1 MMMEKNKEL
10 IKRIKFLSEEANK
23 RKAKIEKEVNDLEKI
38 CHEIIE
44 LQKRVEN
51 NEQNNGV

>member
-1 MMMEKNKEL
+1 MEKNKEL